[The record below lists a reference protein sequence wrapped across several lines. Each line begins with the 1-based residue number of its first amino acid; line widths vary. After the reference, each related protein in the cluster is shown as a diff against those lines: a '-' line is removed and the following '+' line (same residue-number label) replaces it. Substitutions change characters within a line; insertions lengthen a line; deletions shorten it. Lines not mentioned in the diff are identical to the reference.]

1 MCNVYVIIL
10 DNVDI
15 YIAAAISY
23 GSNIK
28 YKFYY
33 PICLLCSSKVFIALH
48 IKLN

>member
-1 MCNVYVIIL
+1 MCNVYVKIL

-15 YIAAAISY
+15 FIAAAISY

-28 YKFYY
+28 YKFDY

-48 IKLN
+48 IKLD